1 MLGRLLNRVREART
15 ALAEQERID
24 REEKEIDRRLT
35 EAGLGRLP
43 ADRLDAL
50 VGHLTRRV
58 ENAPADPAGARIQL
72 LSALLLRYRLS
83 GSAQDLMRLSA
94 ESRDLLGLLPE
105 GDPARLVAVGHRVTA
120 LCLRY
125 EGDGGDT
132 AHLDEAISLGR
143 PLLDGEWPHPLLR
156 VLVAHGVAS
165 ALVSRFK
172 AVGRREDL
180 TDGVRLLREV
190 CDGVPA
196 DFPDRA
202 QFLAALGMA
211 LLFEYEMSEDGG
223 HLDEAVRRCR
233 EAARAVGPDSADRP
247 LVLSHL
253 ALVLSHA
260 GRRADGDEGLL
271 TEAVEA
277 SREAVLSLPAAHP
290 ARSDILNHH
299 VATTMWAGELL
310 ARVDHLDEARTTSD
324 TLMAV
329 LPREHRSRGQFL
341 TNRATAARM
350 RYDLTGDADDAEAA
364 VAAWREVTRTDGVNA
379 WARLDTAQKWAM
391 FEAERHAWTSALEAY
406 RIAVHTLPL
415 LAHRGLDRSD
425 QELHLARRA
434 WIGLAADAAACALNT
449 GDPALAVELL
459 EGGRGVIWAQ
469 SLAAASAVEP
479 AEVTLPHLREHWAV
493 DGDAV
498 LVNFSRWRSD
508 ALVVSAAGVRVVP
521 LPGIVF
527 GEALDTLFA
536 HLGVLLGEV
545 EADRAQRNAHARDLL
560 EWAWEMI
567 AEPVMTALGHAPR
580 ADDDALPRIWWCPT
594 SVLSLVPLHAAGHHG
609 VGSEPGDT
617 VMDRVVSSYTP
628 TLHLLTAAEPAR
640 APHTGPA
647 RLLVVAM
654 PETEGHADL
663 GLLEKQRLVGLFPDE
678 RHTLLERVS
687 ATGARVLDELREHR
701 YAHFGCHGRQD
712 LADPSRGGL
721 VLHDGVLTVARLAG
735 EAHSGDLAFLAA
747 CETANGGL
755 VNMDEA
761 ISLTAALRFAGWR
774 DVIGSLW
781 PANDV
786 GIAEAAKEVFAAVAE
801 RADPTPDDVARALHG
816 ATRKL
821 RDIAA
826 SEAAVTLWAPFV
838 HMGR

>member
-15 ALAEQERID
+15 ALVDQVRAE
-24 REEKEIDRRLT
+24 REEKEIDFQLT
-35 EAGLGRLP
+35 EVALGRLP

-50 VGHLTRRV
+50 VGRLTRQV
-58 ENAPADPAGARIQL
+58 ESPPPDPARAKMQL
-72 LSALLLRYRLS
+72 VTALMLRYRLS
-83 GSAQDLMRLSA
+83 GSARDLERLSA
-94 ESRDLLGLLPE
+94 ESWELLVLLPE
-105 GDPARLVAVGHRVTA
+105 GDPGHLVAVGHRVSA

-125 EGDGGDT
+125 EGGGGDL
-132 AHLDEAISLGR
+132 AHLEEAISLGR

-156 VLVAHGVAS
+156 VLVAQGVAS

-172 AVGRREDL
+172 EVGRREDL

-190 CDGVPA
+190 CDEVPA
-196 DFPDRA
+196 EFPDRA
-202 QFLAALGMA
+202 QFLAALGIA

-223 HLDEAVRRCR
+223 HLEEAVRRCR
-233 EAARAVGPDSADRP
+233 EAARVVERGSTERP
-247 LVLSHL
+247 AAFSHL
-253 ALVLSHA
+253 AIVLSHA

-277 SREAVLSLPAAHP
+277 SREAVRSLTAGHS
-290 ARSDILNHH
+290 ARGDILNHH
-299 VATTMWAGELL
+299 VATMMSAGELL
-310 ARVDHLDEARTTSD
+310 ARVDYLDEARATSD

-329 LPREHRSRGQFL
+329 LPREHRSRGEFL

-350 RYDLTGDADDAEAA
+350 RYDLTGDADDAEVA
-364 VAAWREVTRTDGVNA
+364 VAAWREVTGTDGVTS
-379 WARLDTAQKWAM
+379 WARLDTAQKWAL
-391 FEAERHAWTSALEAY
+391 FEAERNAWTSALEAY

-434 WIGLAADAAACALNT
+434 GIGLAADAAACALNT

-459 EGGRGVIWAQ
+459 ERGRGVVWAQ

-479 AEVTLPHLREHWAV
+479 AEVTLPYLREHWAV

-498 LVNFSRWRSD
+498 LINFSRWRSD

-527 GEALDTLFA
+527 DDALDTLFS
-536 HLGVLLGEV
+536 HLGPLLWEV
-545 EADRAQRNAHARDLL
+545 EAEREQRNAHARDLL

-567 AEPVMTALGHAPR
+567 AEPVMTALGHAPG
-580 ADDDALPRIWWCPT
+580 ADDEALPRIWWCPT

-628 TLHLLTAAEPAR
+628 TLHLLTTAEPAR
-640 APHTGPA
+640 VPHVEPA
-647 RLLVVAM
+647 RLLVVTM
-654 PETEGHADL
+654 PETEGHPDL
-663 GLLEKQRLVGLFPDE
+663 GLSEKELLVELFPGE
-678 RHTLLERVS
+678 RHTCLDRVD
-687 ATGARVLDELREHR
+687 AMGARVRDELRGHR
-701 YAHFGCHGRQD
+701 YVHFGCHGKQD

-721 VLHDGVLTVARLAG
+721 VLHDGVLTVAQLAG

-755 VNMDEA
+755 VNMDET

-781 PANDV
+781 TANDV
-786 GIAEAAKEVFAAVAE
+786 GIAEAAKAVFAAVAE
-801 RADPTPDDVARALHG
+801 RADPTTDDVARALHS
-816 ATRKL
+816 ATREL
-821 RDIAA
+821 RDLAA

>member
-15 ALAEQERID
+15 ALVDQVRAE
-24 REEKEIDRRLT
+24 REEKEIDFQLT
-35 EAGLGRLP
+35 EVALGRLP

-50 VGHLTRRV
+50 VGRLTRRV
-58 ENAPADPAGARIQL
+58 ESAPPDPARAKMQL
-72 LSALLLRYRLS
+72 VTALMLRYRLS
-83 GSAQDLMRLSA
+83 GSARDLERLSA
-94 ESRDLLGLLPE
+94 ESWELLVLLPE
-105 GDPARLVAVGHRVTA
+105 GDPGHLVAVGHRVSA

-125 EGDGGDT
+125 EGGGGDL
-132 AHLDEAISLGR
+132 AHLEEAISLGR

-156 VLVAHGVAS
+156 VLVAQGVAS

-172 AVGRREDL
+172 EVGRREDL

-190 CDGVPA
+190 CDEVPA
-196 DFPDRA
+196 EFPDRA
-202 QFLAALGMA
+202 QFLAALGIA

-223 HLDEAVRRCR
+223 HLEEAVRRCR
-233 EAARAVGPDSADRP
+233 EAARVVERGSTERP
-247 LVLSHL
+247 AAFSHL
-253 ALVLSHA
+253 AIVLSHA

-277 SREAVLSLPAAHP
+277 SREAVRSLTAGHS
-290 ARSDILNHH
+290 ARGDILNHH
-299 VATTMWAGELL
+299 VATMMSAGELL
-310 ARVDHLDEARTTSD
+310 ARVDYLDEARATSD

-329 LPREHRSRGQFL
+329 LPREHRSRGEFL

-350 RYDLTGDADDAEAA
+350 RYDLTGDADDAEVA
-364 VAAWREVTRTDGVNA
+364 VAAWREVTGTDGVTS

-391 FEAERHAWTSALEAY
+391 FEAERNAWTSALEAY

-459 EGGRGVIWAQ
+459 ERGRGVVWAQ

-479 AEVTLPHLREHWAV
+479 AEVTLPYLREHWAV

-498 LVNFSRWRSD
+498 LINFSRWRSD

-527 GEALDTLFA
+527 GEALDTLFS
-536 HLGVLLGEV
+536 HLGPLLGEV
-545 EADRAQRNAHARDLL
+545 EAEREQRNAHARDLL

-567 AEPVMTALGHAPR
+567 AEPVMTALGHAPG
-580 ADDDALPRIWWCPT
+580 ADDEALPRIWWCPT

-628 TLHLLTAAEPAR
+628 TLHLLTTAEPAR
-640 APHTGPA
+640 VPHTEPA
-647 RLLVVAM
+647 RLLVVTM
-654 PETEGHADL
+654 PETEGHPDL
-663 GLLEKQRLVGLFPDE
+663 GLSEKERLVELFPGE
-678 RHTLLERVS
+678 RHTCLDRVD
-687 ATGARVLDELREHR
+687 AMGARVRDELRGHR
-701 YAHFGCHGRQD
+701 YVHFGCHGKQD

-721 VLHDGVLTVARLAG
+721 VLHDGVLTVAQLAG

-781 PANDV
+781 TANDV
-786 GIAEAAKEVFAAVAE
+786 GIAEAAKAVFAAVAE
-801 RADPTPDDVARALHG
+801 RADPTTDEVARALHS
-816 ATRKL
+816 ATREL
-821 RDIAA
+821 RDLAA